1 MVARGRGIPPGR
13 QLITWCC
20 FAGRRAAVAVCPP
33 RRGCQPPV
41 PPPPL
46 PPPPPPDAVAAIARS
61 PPLIRVGSLR
71 PWQAVL
77 ADGASEPVLV
87 CWLAPPPGAA
97 GRRVLRHPRRS
108 EQITA

>member
-46 PPPPPPDAVAAIARS
+46 PPPPPPDAVPAIARS

-71 PWQAVL
+71 RWQRLDSPERLPAVL
-77 ADGASEPVLV
+77 QRPLHGGEYRL
-87 CWLAPPPGAA
+87 
-97 GRRVLRHPRRS
+97 PRGV
-108 EQITA
+108 